1 MNIEILTKQDLEEF
15 EQRLRKDMNEDF
27 EKKMRQILTEELP
40 LILSQKFVTKEALN
54 DKPAD

>member
-40 LILSQKFVTKEALN
+40 LILSQKFVTKEALRE
-54 DKPAD
+54 ATE